1 MSMQDDDR
9 YIDEPPTDRWPPKM
23 REWPLEVQIRQVTMR
38 MTRKGLIA
46 SCLSHAGLSSEE
58 YDLRDDTKLAKKE
71 LAAIYLTL
79 EGFNNSRE

>member
-1 MSMQDDDR
+1 MSMQDEYR
-9 YIDEPPTDRWPPKM
+9 NEPPTDRWPPKM
-23 REWPLEVQIRQVTMR
+23 REWRLDVQIRQITMR

-58 YDLRDDTKLAKKE
+58 YDLRDDTKLTKKE

-79 EGFNNSRE
+79 EGFNNGRE